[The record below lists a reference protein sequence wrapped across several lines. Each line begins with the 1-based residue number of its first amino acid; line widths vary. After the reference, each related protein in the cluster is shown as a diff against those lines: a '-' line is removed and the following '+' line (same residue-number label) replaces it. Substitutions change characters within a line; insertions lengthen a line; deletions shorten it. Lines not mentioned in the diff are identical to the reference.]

1 MSDEQNRYSK
11 QEQSSNKRLALY
23 TGIWLASTALL
34 AFGPKLLWSQV
45 AELNL
50 LAIFVNLISGGFMIK
65 ANISHLKNLDELAQ
79 KIFLNSAAITL
90 GVLMVVG
97 VCYELIF
104 FTDLIDSFEPRISH
118 LYFVMGI
125 TFILSTYLGHRK
137 YQ

>member
-1 MSDEQNRYSK
+1 MSNNENQYIKEER
-11 QEQSSNKRLALY
+11 SSNKKLAFY

-34 AFGPKLLWSQV
+34 AFGPKLLWAQLPV
-45 AELNL
+45 LNI
-50 LAIFVNLISGGFMIK
+50 LAILINLISGGFMIK
-65 ANISHLKNLDELAQ
+65 ANISHLKKLDELAQ

-104 FTDLIDSFEPRISH
+104 YTDLINAFEPRISH
-118 LYFVMGI
+118 MYFVMGI
-125 TFILSTYLGHRK
+125 TFILATYIGHRK